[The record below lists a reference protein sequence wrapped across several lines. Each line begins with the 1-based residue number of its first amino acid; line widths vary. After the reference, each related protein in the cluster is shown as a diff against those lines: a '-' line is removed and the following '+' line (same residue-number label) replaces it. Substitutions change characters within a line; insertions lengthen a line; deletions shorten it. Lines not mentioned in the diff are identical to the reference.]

1 MSSGHKKEHR
11 GYYRIAEAAE
21 RRIEESFD
29 QPHVRRA
36 AKLTYHTL
44 CRVANL
50 RGASKFVADLNS
62 LARDI
67 GYSYREA
74 QKAVR
79 ILESI
84 GLLKITNRYV
94 SDTKL
99 KAPSCYEV
107 VTLIPD
113 NSSIGSENLSTSGS
127 KVAPIAPQHSQELP
141 IKTPPKDSMSGE
153 KKISVW
159 EAKTKKEAAEQALAR
174 LYNDSRNKRRK
185 EDSFEMELTPEAK
198 AKANS
203 LRQTV
208 QKMEALLLT
217 S

>member
-1 MSSGHKKEHR
+1 MSSGYKKEHR

-50 RGASKFVADLNS
+50 RGSGKFVADLNS

-107 VTLIPD
+107 VTLLPD
-113 NSSIGSENLSTSGS
+113 HSSIGSDNLSVGCAEA
-127 KVAPIAPQHSQELP
+127 KRAAPQPSQELP
-141 IKTPPKDSMSGE
+141 IKTPPKDSVSGE
-153 KKISVW
+153 KKISAW
-159 EAKTKKEAAEQALAR
+159 EAKTRKEAAEDR
-174 LYNDSRNKRRK
+174 LRLLRSDIRNKRRK

-198 AKANS
+198 TEAQA
-203 LRQTV
+203 LRQLI
-208 QKMEALLLT
+208 QKMNTVLLNG
-217 S
+217 